1 MAAAPKTIKVRAE
14 YPFAD
19 VRVGDTQTLW
29 GVDFEHIVKEQ
40 DGKEFHFLVADLDAD
55 VAKEMHASGR
65 VSKFE

>member
-1 MAAAPKTIKVRAE
+1 
-14 YPFAD
+14 
-19 VRVGDTQTLW
+19 LW